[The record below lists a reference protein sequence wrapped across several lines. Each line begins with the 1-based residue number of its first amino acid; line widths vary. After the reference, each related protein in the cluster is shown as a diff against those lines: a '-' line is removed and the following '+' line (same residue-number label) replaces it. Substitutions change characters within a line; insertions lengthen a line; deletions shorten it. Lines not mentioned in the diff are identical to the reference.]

1 MSPSRAKNE
10 KDSANYVTMLHN
22 INVVINPGQ
31 KVCLVGQPGSGF
43 SQFLLSL
50 MSESKISNE
59 GTMDLKGGIS
69 YLNVRM
75 SNFVLGTIKN
85 NIVLD
90 GVFNPTRFKNIL
102 KKLKIDLSRF
112 KGEEYFEIMEG
123 AKNISIDLQRKI
135 LLARWVYQEK
145 DIYLMDDL
153 FDDLNVAEW
162 NMIYENI
169 IMDEL
174 AQKTVIFMS
183 YTNLQIKVADLII
196 LFDNGQIVE

>member
-1 MSPSRAKNE
+1 
-10 KDSANYVTMLHN
+10 
-22 INVVINPGQ
+22 
-31 KVCLVGQPGSGF
+31 
-43 SQFLLSL
+43 
-50 MSESKISNE
+50 
-59 GTMDLKGGIS
+59 
-69 YLNVRM
+69 M